1 MLVVL
6 PLYILTI
13 MKIGRQKASSP
24 AILLLLLGI
33 FLSFITPALNHK
45 NPIQYSDVSDAE
57 TYVTLSEGLSI
68 KEIITTVPTI
78 LGAQYVPYILILRTL
93 FILSF
98 ENRYLFISSALL
110 LNFLVCSLS
119 ISLVQS
125 YVFKVLALPRT
136 STNVILWIALLN
148 PGLLFLAISPVRD
161 SLILFSLA
169 GSWFYL
175 SMFLDKQVKS
185 FIIKHIIFMII
196 LGLFRVQYVPFFL
209 ILTVLLLSSR
219 AVRPVR
225 NVPLSPLAFSFLL
238 FFSMIL
244 ILPMGI
250 LKQTF
255 SPAGLAEIISDEFET
270 EIRDLLY
277 SGTSKF
283 DIAKRYTVL
292 FVQRLVPNILGRGWL
307 YDLYYYLTTDKITFN
322 YSNVFKATFLFL
334 YDFYRYVILLP
345 TIATV
350 LINREVR
357 RELDLIFWFY
367 LLVAI
372 FYTAKF
378 GAFQPR
384 IRIPI
389 EFLLS
394 PIILVRSRWYIKWLP
409 TFILAAIL
417 LGISEVVFRLQIF

>member
-1 MLVVL
+1 
-6 PLYILTI
+6 
-13 MKIGRQKASSP
+13 
-24 AILLLLLGI
+24 
-33 FLSFITPALNHK
+33 
-45 NPIQYSDVSDAE
+45 
-57 TYVTLSEGLSI
+57 
-68 KEIITTVPTI
+68 
-78 LGAQYVPYILILRTL
+78 
-93 FILSF
+93 
-98 ENRYLFISSALL
+98 
-110 LNFLVCSLS
+110 
-119 ISLVQS
+119 
-125 YVFKVLALPRT
+125 
-136 STNVILWIALLN
+136 
-148 PGLLFLAISPVRD
+148 
-161 SLILFSLA
+161 
-169 GSWFYL
+169 
-175 SMFLDKQVKS
+175 
-185 FIIKHIIFMII
+185 
-196 LGLFRVQYVPFFL
+196 
-209 ILTVLLLSSR
+209 
-219 AVRPVR
+219 
-225 NVPLSPLAFSFLL
+225 
-238 FFSMIL
+238 MIL